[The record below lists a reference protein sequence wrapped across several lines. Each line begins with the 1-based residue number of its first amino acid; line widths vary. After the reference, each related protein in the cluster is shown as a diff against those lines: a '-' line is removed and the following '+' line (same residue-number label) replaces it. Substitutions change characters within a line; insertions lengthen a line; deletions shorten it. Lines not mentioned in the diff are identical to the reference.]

1 MRSGRVPQG
10 PSCGALSGDSL
21 LLEEEPWAPPSLGR
35 PLAVSPVTGGSS
47 ESESLDALAGGAYP
61 GGAYPGAPLV
71 APSVTASKH
80 TPLGTRTRFKET
92 SKGSNN
98 V

>member
-10 PSCGALSGDSL
+10 PSCGALSSYSL
-21 LLEEEPWAPPSLGR
+21 LLEEEAWAPPSLGR

-47 ESESLDALAGGAYP
+47 ESESLDAMAGGAH
-61 GGAYPGAPLV
+61 PGAPLV
-71 APSVTASKH
+71 APSVTPSKH